1 MKKEKKLNHG
11 CNKQTINILNNI
23 KQLPVTI
30 DERDCGTSVSAVHV
44 DNMRKNLKIAYV
56 S

>member
-1 MKKEKKLNHG
+1 MVAKKKR
-11 CNKQTINILNNI
+11 CQTINIFNNI

-30 DERDCGTSVSAVHV
+30 DERDCGTSVPAVHIH
-44 DNMRKNLKIAYV
+44 NMHKNLKIAYV